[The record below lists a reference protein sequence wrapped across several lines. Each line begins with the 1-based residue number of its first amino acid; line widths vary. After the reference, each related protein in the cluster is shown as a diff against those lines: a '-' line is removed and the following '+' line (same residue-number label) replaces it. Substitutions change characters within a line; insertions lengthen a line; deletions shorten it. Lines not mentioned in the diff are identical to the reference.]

1 MLWMLG
7 ILNAG
12 VKKATY
18 QKGLK
23 YNVSVHYLSQV
34 HQVSNLIFITVPVL
48 TVVLQDEVLSE
59 TKHSSTSQY
68 ISTLSHH
75 SWLRTD
81 GESNCAV
88 PSRLVRAVILS
99 EPARGRR
106 HEVIKTLLWVQS
118 IRRAALTSSEIIN
131 SEHLSQW
138 LPTNQ
143 NRMQRSVKTSS
154 WHLQVLP
161 RLGTELHDNSTSLND
176 YWATVVNKANL
187 FMIIWWI

>member
-75 SWLRTD
+75 S
-81 GESNCAV
+81 
-88 PSRLVRAVILS
+88 
-99 EPARGRR
+99 
-106 HEVIKTLLWVQS
+106 
-118 IRRAALTSSEIIN
+118 
-131 SEHLSQW
+131 
-138 LPTNQ
+138 
-143 NRMQRSVKTSS
+143 
-154 WHLQVLP
+154 
-161 RLGTELHDNSTSLND
+161 
-176 YWATVVNKANL
+176 
-187 FMIIWWI
+187 